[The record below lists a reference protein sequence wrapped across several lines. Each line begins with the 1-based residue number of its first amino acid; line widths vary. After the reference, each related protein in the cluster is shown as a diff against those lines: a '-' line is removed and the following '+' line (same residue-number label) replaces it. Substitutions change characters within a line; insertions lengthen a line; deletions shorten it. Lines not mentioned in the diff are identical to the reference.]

1 MIDNPPPVEDR
12 IRRSILGVILAGGAA
27 KRMGGGDKCLQ
38 PIGGTTALGHIL
50 ARLAPQVDH
59 LLLNANG
66 DAARFSAYGVEVI
79 ADGEADQGPIAGL
92 LAGLAQAQARGHRL
106 CLTVPGDAPLL
117 PRDLAARLYR
127 TMQENNARCA
137 VATSAGRRQNVF
149 ALWRT
154 SVLADAQQLYAGGIR
169 ALWRLQNALGAI
181 ETPFAAEEAGDFA
194 GFNRSEDLTALA
206 TALTRAE
213 R

>member
-66 DAARFSAYGVEVI
+66 DAARFSAYGVEVV
-79 ADGEADQGPIAGL
+79 ADGEMDQGPIAGL
-92 LAGLAQAQARGHRL
+92 LAGLAQAQARGYAL

-117 PRDLAARLYR
+117 PRDLATRLYR

-137 VATSAGRRQNVF
+137 VATSGGRRQNVF

-154 SVLADAQQLYAGGIR
+154 SVVDDAQRLYAGGTR
-169 ALWRLQNALGAI
+169 ALWRLQNTLGAV
-181 ETPFAAEEAGDFA
+181 ETPYAAEEASGFA

-206 TALTRAE
+206 TALARAE